1 MLGNRVWARVVGV
14 DRRTVIEG
22 VEFDEAADVV
32 VVAVRRRRPGKQ
44 RCGLCGRVAGGY
56 DQGGG
61 RRRWRALDLG
71 VVRVVLE
78 AVAPRVSCRDHGVVV
93 AQVPWARHG
102 AGHTRAFDDTVAWL
116 VTQASKSATS
126 ELLRVSWRTVG
137 SIVDRVVADLDRHID
152 RFDGLRRIGIDEI
165 SYKRGHRYLTVVV
178 DHDSGRLVWA
188 APGTRCGNL
197 GRILR
202 ASRPP
207 AMRVD
212 PSCLRR
218 RGALDRRQRGS
229 LLPERPAGRDRFM
242 SSSGPTRPST
252 RSAATCGTA
261 SVEPICCPL
270 DAGLGPVEQHHAHPV
285 KRLVTRCGRT
295 PRI

>member
-1 MLGNRVWARVVGV
+1 MLGNSVWARVVGV

-22 VEFDEAADVV
+22 VEFDEAAEVV

-71 VVRVVLE
+71 VVRVELE
-78 AVAPRVSCRDHGVVV
+78 ADAPRVSCRVHGVVV
-93 AQVPWARHG
+93 AEVPWERHG

-152 RFDGLRRIGIDEI
+152 RFD
-165 SYKRGHRYLTVVV
+165 H
-178 DHDSGRLVWA
+178 W
-188 APGTRCGNL
+188 
-197 GRILR
+197 
-202 ASRPP
+202 P
-207 AMRVD
+207 A
-212 PSCLRR
+212 
-218 RGALDRRQRGS
+218 Q
-229 LLPERPAGRDRFM
+229 PERVRHL
-242 SSSGPTRPST
+242 T
-252 RSAATCGTA
+252 
-261 SVEPICCPL
+261 
-270 DAGLGPVEQHHAHPV
+270 
-285 KRLVTRCGRT
+285 K
-295 PRI
+295 